1 MVTVFLLI
9 LIVLILLFG
18 AGAVKGWIR
27 GALLGTLGICLAAG
41 VIVWAVSVFGEDG
54 FLWILLGGGGV
65 LFVLSL
71 WARSYNPAEADHK
84 ARIKR
89 AQEQRRKRREEGK
102 KW

>member
-1 MVTVFLLI
+1 MTVFLLI

-27 GALLGTLGICLAAG
+27 GALIWILGACLAAAA
-41 VIVWAVSVFGEDG
+41 IAWITTTFGEDA
-54 FLWILLGGGGV
+54 FLWLLLGGGGILIV
-65 LFVLSL
+65 GAV
-71 WARSYNPAEADHK
+71 WARSYDPKEAEHK
-84 ARIKR
+84 VRIKR